1 VDPRQNTLADEVGT
15 SPGGKRVKE
24 RLFGLGA
31 VLGAF
36 GAGLCCLGPVLFS
49 LLGLGT
55 VTSLTLLRYV
65 VPYRDWLFGFTFLA
79 LLGGYLL
86 ACRRWRKMSWYDWA
100 MLGGS
105 TLAVVGFLWYTIS
118 LEGLPRW
125 LWR

>member
-1 VDPRQNTLADEVGT
+1 M
-15 SPGGKRVKE
+15 KE
-24 RLFGLGA
+24 RFFSLGA

-36 GAGLCCLGPVLFS
+36 GAGFCCLAPVLFS

-55 VTSLTLLRYV
+55 VTSLTLLQYV
-65 VPYRDWLFGFTFLA
+65 VPYRDWLFALTFAA

-86 ACRRWRKMSWYDWA
+86 AWRRWRRMSWWDWA

-105 TLAVVGFLWYTIS
+105 TVAVIGFLGYTIS

>member
-1 VDPRQNTLADEVGT
+1 MKT
-15 SPGGKRVKE
+15 

-36 GAGLCCLGPVLFS
+36 GAGFCCLAPVLFS
-49 LLGLGT
+49 LLGLST

-65 VPYRDWLFGFTFLA
+65 VPYREWLFGFTVVA
-79 LLGGYLL
+79 LLGGYVV
-86 ACRRWRKMSWYDWA
+86 AWRGWTRMSWWDWA

-105 TLAVVGFLWYTIS
+105 TIAVIAFFGYTMS

-125 LWR
+125 VGR

>member
-1 VDPRQNTLADEVGT
+1 M
-15 SPGGKRVKE
+15 KE
-24 RLFGLGA
+24 K
-31 VLGAF
+31 
-36 GAGLCCLGPVLFS
+36 

-55 VTSLTLLRYV
+55 VLGAFGTGFCCLAPALFTALGVGTATSLTLIRSV

-86 ACRRWRKMSWYDWA
+86 AWRRWRKMSWYDWA

-105 TLAVVGFLWYTIS
+105 TLAAVSFLTYTIS

-125 LWR
+125 IRG